1 MQKKKRPQ
9 GLSTHHPNG
18 CKDTVS
24 SLPDQKYSIKKH
36 NLTNLGFSA
45 RQGCVLFLESVL
57 CRRIS
62 MFRSPDIRACG
73 RRNGDRTHEG
83 LCS

>member
-36 NLTNLGFSA
+36 NLSPA
-45 RQGCVLFLESVL
+45 RL
-57 CRRIS
+57 CPFPGICLVQTDIYVQKPRYPS
-62 MFRSPDIRACG
+62 MRAA
-73 RRNGDRTHEG
+73 
-83 LCS
+83 